1 MPLCVCVTFISTMK
15 LTFLVALMAKNLSAM
30 QKTQVR
36 SLCWEDSLEK
46 KMATHSSILAWEI
59 PWTDEPGGLWSLE
72 SQKNQNDLVI
82 KRTTTRE

>member
-15 LTFLVALMAKNLSAM
+15 LTFLMALMAKNLSAM

-46 KMATHSSILAWEI
+46 KMATHSGILAWEI
-59 PWTDEPGGLWSLE
+59 PWTLEWGLVGYIPWGHEE
-72 SQKNQNDLVI
+72 SD
-82 KRTTTRE
+82 TTEQLTL

>member
-15 LTFLVALMAKNLSAM
+15 LTFLMALMAKNLSAM

-46 KMATHSSILAWEI
+46 KMATHSGILAWEI
-59 PWTDEPGGLWSLE
+59 PWTREWGLVGYIPWGHEE
-72 SQKNQNDLVI
+72 SD
-82 KRTTTRE
+82 TTEQLTL